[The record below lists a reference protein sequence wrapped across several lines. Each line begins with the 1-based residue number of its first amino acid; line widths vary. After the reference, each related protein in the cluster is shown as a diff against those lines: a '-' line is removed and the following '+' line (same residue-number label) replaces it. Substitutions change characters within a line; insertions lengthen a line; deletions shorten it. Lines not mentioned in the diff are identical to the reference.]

1 MKIALLIFGLVQLAL
16 AQYKAPLYVPITCC
30 YYRIFRYMGFLMPK
44 KYVRKLTNM
53 QSKPIPNCGSVCPFQ
68 QQISGHVLNQT
79 CNFIAMFRGQNFNQ
93 DFQQPEKF
101 LSASH
106 QFNSYQSNNQNSN
119 HQFNSYQST
128 NQNSNQQQPAS
139 EVKFPFVQWE
149 KNVQNFNNKEP
160 IVTKFVCCNNGVSN
174 VMV

>member
-1 MKIALLIFGLVQLAL
+1 MKIALLIFGLIQLAL
-16 AQYKAPLYVPITCC
+16 AQYKAPLYVLITCC

-44 KYVRKLTNM
+44 KYIRKLTNM
-53 QSKPIPNCGSVCPFQ
+53 QSKPIPNCGSMCPFQ
-68 QQISGHVLNQT
+68 QNISGHALNHQA
-79 CNFIAMFRGQNFNQ
+79 CNFIESFRGQNFNQ
-93 DFQQPEKF
+93 DFQQPAENF
-101 LSASH
+101 LSANH

-119 HQFNSYQST
+119 
-128 NQNSNQQQPAS
+128 QQQQQAS

-160 IVTKFVCCNNGVSN
+160 VVTKFVCCNNGASN